1 MMNRLRRNGSVL
13 TGLITLLLLL
23 GSFSAQAQTTNTWT
37 GGTDTDW
44 HTTTNWS
51 LTLIPTA
58 THNVVIP
65 GSLTNYP
72 ILSGAASASTVEVRS
87 GASLTI
93 SSAGSLTIDGSKL
106 LVLGGF
112 SYSMG
117 FYNGG
122 TVVNSGSLSVGTSS
136 AMGQTALWN
145 ASSFTNMA
153 TGNITLDNSSLFN
166 ESGSS
171 FVNSGNIRVGTSA
184 AVGLSALWN
193 ASSFTNTATGN
204 ITLDRSSVSGLFN
217 SGSFV
222 NSGSV
227 TAGSSAAVGAYA
239 LRNSSSFTNTATGNI
254 TLNNSRTSGLLNSSG
269 GSFVNSA
276 TITIGTSL
284 TGNAIQNDGTF
295 TNQGG
300 GCLNPAP
307 GLINSLGDGVITNT
321 SSFSN
326 TGTIIERATGNSGIS
341 FNGGVIQNLNG
352 GTFTVASSGGFSVA
366 YVTPTGAGL
375 RNGSSWT
382 DAFSGTALQT
392 AIDAV
397 AGCGGGE
404 VWVAAGL
411 YKPTTGTSRTVSFS
425 MHNNVAIYGGFAG
438 SETALSGRPTI
449 NPVTGQP
456 SIGVPSSSTLSG
468 DIGTTGNAAD
478 NSYHVIY
485 NPAIGTPTGLS
496 LNNTAVLDGFVIADG
511 NANGSSFPNIAGGGM
526 FNAGNG
532 AGQVCSPLI
541 RNCAFQNNSAVSFG
555 GAMYNDGRTGGTSSP
570 SLINCLFQNNT
581 AGTYGGAINNNGNF
595 SGGTSSPI
603 LTNCAFQSN
612 TAGSEGG
619 AMFNTASGGTSS
631 PILTNCSF
639 QSNSAANGGAMTNN
653 NTSSPRLTNC
663 AFQNNAATVDGGAI
677 NNNGGGGNSSPIL
690 TNCSFQSNTAGRDGG
705 AMFNI
710 GSGGT
715 SSPVMTNCVVWGN
728 GGNKTFVNYNA
739 TGISASYSLF
749 ENTVANYSATNSL
762 TVSVSP
768 FASTTGMALNACS
781 PAINAGN
788 PASTSATGAPA
799 AIGTTDLVGN
809 PRFFNAGRIDMGAVE
824 FQGAGPAQTTL
835 TAAPSTT
842 LTCTQ
847 TSLTLTATGGTS
859 YTFAGPGLNQSG
871 SMATAVVSQSG
882 VYSVTATDATGCTS
896 MTSITI
902 TAGNTTPT
910 ASLTVTSNADN
921 GPNTL
926 RQAMLDVMATTCPGP
941 FTITVTASGTINLA
955 GALPAITKSIVF
967 LGPGAAN
974 LSIRRN
980 TGGDY
985 RLFDISANQTVSFD
999 GFTLADGN
1007 ATGSSPAS
1015 KGGAIYMNSGSSLTV
1030 TNCVFNANRA
1040 SEDGG
1045 AIYSEASQ
1053 LVLSN
1058 CRFTGNT
1065 AGGFGGVLES
1075 YTPNPVITNCFFT
1088 NNTASVGGAVD
1099 FYNSSPNITNCAF
1112 VGNSAGSGNGG
1123 AIATLNGTATVTN
1136 SSFRQNTGGTGP
1148 GQAQAIKNESS
1159 SFSLNN
1165 SILFGNGVGQP
1176 ITNGGSSTVVAQYSL
1191 FEPSVTGYTD
1201 GGNNRTTT
1209 LSPFA
1214 STTGV
1219 ALNACSPAID
1229 AGNPASTTAANEP
1242 YSATNLPTLDVT
1254 GNARIVAGLV
1264 DMGAVEYVGPGSFTT
1279 TLTVGP
1285 SSTITCAQTSLT
1297 LTATGGASYTFAGP
1311 GLSQSGSMATA
1322 VVSQSGVFS
1331 VTATDATGCTTSA
1344 STTVYSNT
1352 LTPTAGLVAS
1362 GTITC
1367 SVPAVTLT
1375 ASGATGIPGGTYT
1388 FGGPSIVSTAG
1399 NLATVNVGGTY
1410 SVTVLNPANG
1420 CFATNTVSVSS
1431 DLGGAPPAP
1440 TLSASLSVVCAG
1452 ATIMVVTTG
1461 GVAPMQWYLNGSPVS
1476 GQTSATLSLGGVQA
1490 AQAGSYV
1497 LVLTGACSV
1506 TSAPF
1511 SLTVN
1516 PLPTVT
1522 ILVPQ
1527 GSMVN
1532 GPGTGVATIT
1542 LPAPLTGVAM
1552 QALGGTSY
1560 ERLIILDRINGFEI
1574 RQVDQNTNGIFN
1586 VNRTGPFSLTATD
1599 GNGCKRTVEGTV
1611 LTR

>member
-23 GSFSAQAQTTNTWT
+23 GSFSVQAQTTNTWT
-37 GGTDTDW
+37 GTTDTDW
-44 HTTTNWS
+44 NTTTNWS
-51 LTLIPTA
+51 LTLVPTA

-65 GSLTNYP
+65 ASLTNYP
-72 ILSGAASASTVEVRS
+72 ILSSAASASTVEVES

-93 SSAGSLTIDGSKL
+93 TSAGSLSVNGSKSGTNGN
-106 LVLGGF
+106 VRF
-112 SYSMG
+112 R
-117 FYNGG
+117 NGG
-122 TVVNSGSLSVGTSS
+122 TVTNAGQVFLGNSPSATAAHIGLRNVGTFTQNTG
-136 AMGQTALWN
+136 ALMTIDRADPYGLLNTTA
-145 ASSFTNMA
+145 
-153 TGNITLDNSSLFN
+153 
-166 ESGSS
+166 
-171 FVNSGNIRVGTSA
+171 
-184 AVGLSALWN
+184 
-193 ASSFTNTATGN
+193 
-204 ITLDRSSVSGLFN
+204 

-222 NSGSV
+222 NSGTLAIGAVSSV
-227 TAGSSAAVGAYA
+227 GQYPLANSDGATFSNTTGGYITIDRATNRALWNSSASSSFVNSATIVIGSIAEVFQGIWNFGSFRNLADGFIAIDRTTSVGLSNSSTTVTGFTNSGIITIGSSATIGSNG
-239 LRNSSSFTNTATGNI
+239 LSNGGSFSNTAGGSITIDRTRFAGLYNGVVSTGI
-254 TLNNSRTSGLLNSSG
+254 SA
-269 GSFVNSA
+269 SFVNSA
-276 TITIGTSL
+276 TITFGTSL
-284 TGNAIQNDGTF
+284 TSSIENDGMF
-295 TNQGG
+295 NNQGG
-300 GCLNPAP
+300 GCINPAP
-307 GLINSLGDGVITNT
+307 GLINSLGNGIITNT

-326 TGTIIERATGNSGIS
+326 TGTIIERSTGNSGIS

-352 GTFTVASSGGFSVA
+352 GSFTVAS
-366 YVTPTGAGL
+366 
-375 RNGSSWT
+375 GS
-382 DAFSGTALQT
+382 L
-392 AIDAV
+392 
-397 AGCGGGE
+397 
-404 VWVAAGL
+404 
-411 YKPTTGTSRTVSFS
+411 
-425 MHNNVAIYGGFAG
+425 
-438 SETALSGRPTI
+438 
-449 NPVTGQP
+449 
-456 SIGVPSSSTLSG
+456 
-468 DIGTTGNAAD
+468 
-478 NSYHVIY
+478 
-485 NPAIGTPTGLS
+485 
-496 LNNTAVLDGFVIADG
+496 
-511 NANGSSFPNIAGGGM
+511 
-526 FNAGNG
+526 
-532 AGQVCSPLI
+532 
-541 RNCAFQNNSAVSFG
+541 
-555 GAMYNDGRTGGTSSP
+555 
-570 SLINCLFQNNT
+570 
-581 AGTYGGAINNNGNF
+581 
-595 SGGTSSPI
+595 
-603 LTNCAFQSN
+603 
-612 TAGSEGG
+612 
-619 AMFNTASGGTSS
+619 
-631 PILTNCSF
+631 
-639 QSNSAANGGAMTNN
+639 
-653 NTSSPRLTNC
+653 
-663 AFQNNAATVDGGAI
+663 
-677 NNNGGGGNSSPIL
+677 
-690 TNCSFQSNTAGRDGG
+690 
-705 AMFNI
+705 
-710 GSGGT
+710 
-715 SSPVMTNCVVWGN
+715 
-728 GGNKTFVNYNA
+728 
-739 TGISASYSLF
+739 
-749 ENTVANYSATNSL
+749 
-762 TVSVSP
+762 
-768 FASTTGMALNACS
+768 
-781 PAINAGN
+781 
-788 PASTSATGAPA
+788 
-799 AIGTTDLVGN
+799 
-809 PRFFNAGRIDMGAVE
+809 
-824 FQGAGPAQTTL
+824 
-835 TAAPSTT
+835 
-842 LTCTQ
+842 
-847 TSLTLTATGGTS
+847 
-859 YTFAGPGLNQSG
+859 
-871 SMATAVVSQSG
+871 
-882 VYSVTATDATGCTS
+882 
-896 MTSITI
+896 
-902 TAGNTTPT
+902 TPT
-910 ASLTVTSNADN
+910 ASLTVTSNADS

-955 GALPAITKSIVF
+955 SALPAITKSIVF

-1040 SEDGG
+1040 SADGG

-1065 AGGFGGVLES
+1065 AVGFGGVLES

-1123 AIATLNGTATVTN
+1123 AITTSGGSATVTN

-1148 GQAQAIKNESS
+1148 GQAQAIYNESS

-1165 SILFGNGVGQP
+1165 SVLFGNGVGQP
-1176 ITNGGSSTVVAQYSL
+1176 ITNTGSSTVVAAYSL

-1214 STTGV
+1214 SATGV
-1219 ALNACSPAID
+1219 ALNACAPAID
-1229 AGNPASTTAANEP
+1229 AGNPASTTAANAP
-1242 YSATNLPTLDVT
+1242 YSATNLPALDLT

-1264 DMGAVEYVGPGSFTT
+1264 DMGAVEYAGPGSFTT
-1279 TLTVGP
+1279 TLTAGP

-1297 LTATGGASYTFAGP
+1297 LTATGGTSYTFAGP
-1311 GLSQSGSMATA
+1311 GLSQNGSMATA
-1322 VVSQSGVFS
+1322 AVSQSGVYS

-1440 TLSASLSVVCAG
+1440 TLSASSSVVCAG
-1452 ATIMVVTTG
+1452 ATVMVVAAG
-1461 GVAPMQWYLNGSPVS
+1461 AVAPMQWYLNGQPI
-1476 GQTSATLSLGGVQA
+1476 GQTSATLTLGGVQA

-1497 LVLTGACSV
+1497 LVVSGACSV

-1532 GPGTGVATIT
+1532 GPGTGTATIT

-1552 QALGGTSY
+1552 QASGGMSY
-1560 ERLIILDRINGFEI
+1560 ERLIIIDRINGFEI
-1574 RQVDQNTNGIFN
+1574 RQVDTNANGIFN
-1586 VNRTGPFSLTATD
+1586 VNRPGPFRLTVT
-1599 GNGCKRTVEGTV
+1599 GQNGCKRTVEGVIQTP
-1611 LTR
+1611 